1 MGAEISTDERTEL
14 LELYHGLRV
23 SDVRDGMDWN
33 NLHHYGSMSPD
44 MRPLFRTRVIGIART
59 ARYVPYQGELPR
71 MSPEEY
77 SEWSEW
83 YYREICTYPWDE
95 DIEQGDIMVIDQSN
109 VNCGL
114 MGSFNS
120 LAFLMLGV
128 RGYVIEG
135 GVRDT
140 DELIRQKT
148 PVWSRFISQSMVQ
161 GRLQYDAKNIPVCV
175 GGVVVKPGDVI
186 VADGD
191 GVIVV
196 PRKMAASVAK
206 YANRELETDKQN
218 RRRIYEQLG
227 LALDDSV
234 I

>member
-1 MGAEISTDERTEL
+1 MYISQDERKEL
-14 LELYHGLRV
+14 LELFKDLRV

-33 NLHHYGSMSPD
+33 MMHHYGSMSPD
-44 MRPLFRTRVIGIART
+44 VRPLFRTRVVGIART
-59 ARYVPYQGELPR
+59 ARYVPYQGEMPK

-77 SEWSEW
+77 TEWVDR
-83 YYREICTYPWDE
+83 YYKEVCTYPWDE
-95 DIEQGDIMVIDQSN
+95 DIEQGDVMVIDQSN

-120 LAFLMLGV
+120 LVFFMLGV

-140 DELIRQKT
+140 DELIHQRV
-148 PVWSRFISQSMVQ
+148 PVWSRFVSQSMVQ
-161 GRLQYDAKNIPVCV
+161 ARLQFDAKDIPVHV
-175 GGVVVKPGDVI
+175 GGIVVYPGDVV

-196 PRKMAASVAK
+196 PKKLAPKVAQ
-206 YANRELETDKQN
+206 YACRELETDKQN

-227 LALDDSV
+227 WQLDETV
-234 I
+234 V

>member
-1 MGAEISTDERTEL
+1 MATSEERKEL
-14 LELYHGLRV
+14 LELYEDLRV

-33 NLHHYGSMSPD
+33 SMHHYGSMSPD
-44 MRPLFRTRVIGIART
+44 MRPLFRTRVVGIART
-59 ARYVPYQGELPR
+59 ARYLPFQGTVPEMTPDQYT
-71 MSPEEY
+71 
-77 SEWSEW
+77 EWSEW
-83 YYREICTYPWDE
+83 YYREICSYPWDE
-95 DIEQGDIMVIDQSN
+95 DIEQGDVMVIDQSN

-120 LAFLMLGV
+120 LAFYMLGV

-148 PVWSRFISQSMVQ
+148 PVWSKFISQSMVQ
-161 GRLQYDAKNIPVCV
+161 ARLQFEAKNIPLCV
-175 GGVVVKPGDVI
+175 GGVVVNPGDIV

-196 PRKMAASVAK
+196 PRQLARSVAA
-206 YANRELETDKQN
+206 YARRELETDKRN
-218 RRRIYEQLG
+218 RRRVYEQLG
-227 LALDDSV
+227 MQTDDTVS
-234 I
+234 

>member
-1 MGAEISTDERTEL
+1 MIISSEERSEL
-14 LELYHGLRV
+14 LGLYADLRV

-33 NLHHYGSMSPD
+33 LMHHYGSMSPD
-44 MRPLFRTRVIGIART
+44 MRPLFRTKVVGIART
-59 ARYVPYQGELPR
+59 ARYLPYRGTVPV
-71 MSPEEY
+71 MTSEEY
-77 SEWSEW
+77 TEWSEW
-83 YYREICTYPWDE
+83 YYEEVCTYPWAE
-95 DIEQGDIMVIDQSN
+95 DVEQGDFMVIDQSK

-120 LAFLMLGV
+120 LAFFMLGI

-140 DELIRQKT
+140 DELIHQEV

-161 GRLQYDAKNIPVCV
+161 GRLQFDAKDIPVCV
-175 GGVVVKPGDVI
+175 GGVVVNPGDVV

-196 PRKMAASVAK
+196 PRKIARDVAA
-206 YANRELETDKQN
+206 YAHRELETDKQN
-218 RRRIYEQLG
+218 RKRIYEHLG
-227 LALDDSV
+227 WEPDNTVS
-234 I
+234 

>member
-1 MGAEISTDERTEL
+1 MYISQDERNEL
-14 LELYHGLRV
+14 LELYKDLRV

-33 NLHHYGSMSPD
+33 MMHHYGSMAPD
-44 MRPLFRTRVIGIART
+44 MRPLFRTRVVGIART
-59 ARYVPYQGELPR
+59 ARYVPYQGEMPR
-71 MSPEEY
+71 MTSEEY
-77 SEWSEW
+77 TEWVEW
-83 YYREICTYPWDE
+83 YYKEVCPYPWDE

-109 VNCGL
+109 VDCGL

-120 LAFLMLGV
+120 LAYYMVGL

-140 DELIRQKT
+140 DELIHQKT

-161 GRLQYDAKNIPVCV
+161 CRLQFESKDIPVSV
-175 GGVVVKPGDVI
+175 GGVVVYPGDVV

-196 PRKMAASVAK
+196 PKKIAPEVAK
-206 YANRELETDKQN
+206 YAGQERDIDRHNRK
-218 RRRIYEQLG
+218 RIYEQLG
-227 LALDDSV
+227 WELDDTV
-234 I
+234 G